1 MDSKLDFLDWICSY
15 RRMLYHSRWLSCW
28 SHRISTQ
35 RKLKNARSLIGSALA
50 CISIC
55 GGMALSAQDESPEHV
70 YAMERLMARKDYQ
83 LKQAETMS
91 VYHGFEFSDGISESG
106 IRFSHHIVDDA
117 GFSYKA
123 AHYDH
128 GNAVAIADVD
138 GDNLPD
144 IYWTTQMGYNHLW
157 RNLGNGK
164 FEDITRKAGVG
175 LVNRVSVA
183 ASFGDVDNDGDQDLF
198 VTTVRRGNHLFQN
211 DGDGVFKDVTEA
223 SGLTYVGHSSG
234 AVFWDYNNDGI
245 LDLFVTNVGQYTK
258 ESQGRGGYYEAYPDA
273 FSGHLFPQRTEYS
286 ILYRGLGNG
295 RFKDVTQETGLRDGS
310 WSGDCSFADVNQ
322 DGFMDLYIV
331 NMQGDDHF
339 YENQQGKTFVEKTDQ
354 YFPKTSWGAMGV
366 KFFDANLDGRL
377 DLYITDMHSDMT
389 QGQTMQALR
398 FSPRLEKAKSE
409 AFCSVQWT
417 EEYLQGAGNNIFGNA
432 LYLSQ
437 TNGAYRESSDRF
449 RAETY
454 WPWGFSVGDL
464 NADGSEDVF
473 VSGGMGYPFRYGI
486 NSLLLNQDGKRF
498 FDSEFLLGVEPRG
511 DGRTEKVWFTL
522 DCDGKDKNHSECKG
536 QTGRKKVLGTLS
548 TRSSAIIDLDNDGDL
563 DIVTNEFYDRPQ
575 LLISDLSEKKA
586 IKFLKIKLTGKTSNR
601 NGIGALVT
609 VSVKGKK
616 YVQLNDGKSGYLA
629 QSSMPLYFGLGEA
642 DSADSIKILWP
653 SGSEQVLNSNLEA
666 NQTLHITESQ

>member
-1 MDSKLDFLDWICSY
+1 
-15 RRMLYHSRWLSCW
+15 
-28 SHRISTQ
+28 
-35 RKLKNARSLIGSALA
+35 
-50 CISIC
+50 
-55 GGMALSAQDESPEHV
+55 
-70 YAMERLMARKDYQ
+70 
-83 LKQAETMS
+83 
-91 VYHGFEFSDGISESG
+91 
-106 IRFSHHIVDDA
+106 
-117 GFSYKA
+117 
-123 AHYDH
+123 
-128 GNAVAIADVD
+128 
-138 GDNLPD
+138 
-144 IYWTTQMGYNHLW
+144 
-157 RNLGNGK
+157 
-164 FEDITRKAGVG
+164 
-175 LVNRVSVA
+175 
-183 ASFGDVDNDGDQDLF
+183 
-198 VTTVRRGNHLFQN
+198 
-211 DGDGVFKDVTEA
+211 
-223 SGLTYVGHSSG
+223 
-234 AVFWDYNNDGI
+234 
-245 LDLFVTNVGQYTK
+245 
-258 ESQGRGGYYEAYPDA
+258 
-273 FSGHLFPQRTEYS
+273 
-286 ILYRGLGNG
+286 
-295 RFKDVTQETGLRDGS
+295 
-310 WSGDCSFADVNQ
+310 
-322 DGFMDLYIV
+322 
-331 NMQGDDHF
+331 
-339 YENQQGKTFVEKTDQ
+339 
-354 YFPKTSWGAMGV
+354 MGV

-398 FSPRLEKAKSE
+398 FAPRLEKAKSE

-437 TNGAYRESSDRF
+437 ANGAYRESSDRF

-486 NSLLLNQDGKRF
+486 NSLLLNQGGERF

-522 DCDGKDKNHSECKG
+522 DCDGKDKNHSECKD

-642 DSADSIKILWP
+642 GSADSIKVLWP